1 MKSAGRRSSRH
12 RQSLPWFIA
21 ALCFGWATFAT
32 FLMMRDDGTS
42 APSGT
47 SISTLAREDMSA
59 MVRAEVR
66 AAMHREGGGAGA
78 EAGAATETAVDRD
91 PVGSGARSEE
101 PRPEAAASRPR
112 SGSGARPRR
121 GGLLP
126 WGKKHAPERGSS
138 RPKGPGGSNNGG
150 SVLPRRPGEV
160 SSSAEERDVVDD
172 SGSDSGRSSSPG
184 ERASNS
190 DGSALDSASDSMTP
204 EERFLRSTDPLP
216 RSVYGRLNQLTPMPG
231 FPHTP
236 PVVLS
241 AKHPKAYL
249 FRNFLSAEET
259 AHLVEQAK
267 LQLAPSTVVG
277 QSGPVASGIR
287 TSAGMFLNK
296 GQTPMLRAIEERMAA
311 AAGIPEPNGEGMQIL
326 RYEKGQKYD
335 PHYDYFHDAVNS
347 SPKRGGQ
354 RMATMLVYLRDTEL
368 GGETIFPK
376 AKKPPDFDDPD
387 AGEFRWSQC
396 AQVGGVPVRSVAGD
410 AVLFWSLTEAN
421 TLDPGSLHGACPVVA
436 GEKWTAVKWMRV
448 AKFDGNFQHELPMPS
463 LTVADRS
470 SDDPEKN
477 CVDEWAECAEWAR
490 KGWCARNPEFMIG
503 RAGSRDSK
511 GGACPKSCD
520 VKC

>member
-1 MKSAGRRSSRH
+1 
-12 RQSLPWFIA
+12 
-21 ALCFGWATFAT
+21 
-32 FLMMRDDGTS
+32 
-42 APSGT
+42 
-47 SISTLAREDMSA
+47 
-59 MVRAEVR
+59 
-66 AAMHREGGGAGA
+66 
-78 EAGAATETAVDRD
+78 
-91 PVGSGARSEE
+91 
-101 PRPEAAASRPR
+101 
-112 SGSGARPRR
+112 
-121 GGLLP
+121 
-126 WGKKHAPERGSS
+126 
-138 RPKGPGGSNNGG
+138 
-150 SVLPRRPGEV
+150 
-160 SSSAEERDVVDD
+160 
-172 SGSDSGRSSSPG
+172 
-184 ERASNS
+184 
-190 DGSALDSASDSMTP
+190 
-204 EERFLRSTDPLP
+204 
-216 RSVYGRLNQLTPMPG
+216 
-231 FPHTP
+231 
-236 PVVLS
+236 
-241 AKHPKAYL
+241 
-249 FRNFLSAEET
+249 
-259 AHLVEQAK
+259 
-267 LQLAPSTVVG
+267 
-277 QSGPVASGIR
+277 
-287 TSAGMFLNK
+287 
-296 GQTPMLRAIEERMAA
+296 
-311 AAGIPEPNGEGMQIL
+311 MQIL

-387 AGEFRWSQC
+387 AGAFRWSQC

-410 AVLFWSLTEAN
+410 AVLFWSLTEAY